1 MCVHTQSN
9 KQKLIGTRDGKPKYC
24 LNNFLRNKLFKGD
37 SSANK
42 PKKKDASIV
51 DTNLAQRHT
60 CVVLSVIQRKEGT
73 NLKNPN
79 SSCLIS

>member
-1 MCVHTQSN
+1 MKKT
-9 KQKLIGTRDGKPKYC
+9 KYC

-42 PKKKDASIV
+42 PKKKDASIFGG
-51 DTNLAQRHT
+51 NLAQRHT

-79 SSCLIS
+79 SSSLVS